1 MKNKL
6 LKIGEW
12 LLDKFLKVFV
22 LIAGIIKYFWK
33 AILIVIICIISAG
46 MIFKTILAAL
56 INKNE

>member
-33 AILIVIICIISAG
+33 AILIVIICIISAD